1 MPAAMTPSVAA
12 VAGENKSN
20 EGTKKKKKISTDT
33 YNLGRYSRKEMTI
46 LVDQVLRIEPE
57 YMKNGWKVVAA
68 AVDREMKANN
78 PRSPTALRKK
88 YEEIAQTNSN
98 HPDLGPLVKKIL
110 DREVDDIK
118 KKNILTSVQG
128 CPGNMCNLMGGGS
141 DEKEKNRDGNENES
155 NKETMLH
162 RMKSTQRL
170 KAIEGNR
177 EEQENKKKALSTLVA
192 QSAAALATAAS
203 SSGQGMNENV
213 VQLTIDQKHLK
224 RKVDQIDNNVSDLN
238 ASVQEMKRD
247 FGAGFTRIEELINK
261 KMRHN

>member
-20 EGTKKKKKISTDT
+20 EGTKKKKRTSIDKN
-33 YNLGRYSRKEMTI
+33 NLGRYSLKEMTI

-57 YMKNGWKVVAA
+57 YIKNGWKVVAA

-88 YEEIAQTNSN
+88 YEEIAQTDSK

-110 DREVDDIK
+110 DREADAIK

-128 CPGNMCNLMGGGS
+128 CPSNIRNLIGGGS

-155 NKETMLH
+155 NEEIML
-162 RMKSTQRL
+162 RRAKSTQRL
-170 KAIEGNR
+170 KAIEANR
-177 EEQENKKKALSTLVA
+177 EERENKKRLCLPLSHRVLLHL
-192 QSAAALATAAS
+192 QPPPAA
-203 SSGQGMNENV
+203 V
-213 VQLTIDQKHLK
+213 V
-224 RKVDQIDNNVSDLN
+224 R
-238 ASVQEMKRD
+238 A
-247 FGAGFTRIEELINK
+247 
-261 KMRHN
+261 